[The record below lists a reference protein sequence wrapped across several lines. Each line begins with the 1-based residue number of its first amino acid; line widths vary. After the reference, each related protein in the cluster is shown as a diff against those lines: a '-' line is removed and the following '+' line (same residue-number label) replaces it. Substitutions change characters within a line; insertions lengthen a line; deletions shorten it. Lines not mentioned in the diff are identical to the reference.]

1 MRVVCVSNDPRALAD
16 HQQSRAIAIESAYP
30 LTVGKSYVVV
40 GMTIAERA
48 FYFLVRDDS
57 GGPCFA
63 HAGFFE
69 LFTAPIPEGWRFG
82 LEPGIRATGR
92 DLWSEPG
99 VATWGY
105 PELIDDPA
113 HVQSLLEFDPTA
125 LDVFE
130 SYVAKA
136 EATV

>member
-1 MRVVCVSNDPRALAD
+1 MRVTCVSNDPKMLAD
-16 HQQSRAIAIESAYP
+16 HQQSRAVPFESAYP
-30 LTVGKSYVVV
+30 LTIGKAYAIV

-48 FYFLVRDDS
+48 FYLLVRDDS

-63 HAGFFE
+63 PAGFFE
-69 LFTAPIPEGWRFG
+69 LFTASIPEGWRFG

-105 PELIDDPA
+105 PELVDDPA